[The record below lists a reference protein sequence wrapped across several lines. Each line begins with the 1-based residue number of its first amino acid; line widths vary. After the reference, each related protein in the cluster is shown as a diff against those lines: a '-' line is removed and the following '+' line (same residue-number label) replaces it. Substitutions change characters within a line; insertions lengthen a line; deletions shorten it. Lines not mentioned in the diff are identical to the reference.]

1 MFVIN
6 TGGVV
11 SSGITFNTIKS
22 KTLHTVTPFTVTQI
36 LPVVAPAG
44 TLVTM
49 DVVLAASTTA
59 TVPLKVRM
67 SSSSSESKF
76 SPVIFTVASTRPLV
90 GLKLVICGVGN
101 TIKLVALVMVT
112 PLTLIVIL
120 PVDAPTGT
128 ITVIL
133 VGVDPVTI
141 AATSLNFTI
150 FSESVS
156 LKLVPAIV
164 TIAPAAPLKGL
175 KSVIVG
181 IGITV
186 KSDALVTVIPFK
198 VKEILPVVAPD
209 GTVVIILVA
218 VEPVTIDGVP
228 LNIITLFAGV
238 ALKFVPVIVTVA
250 LTAPL
255 VGVKAVIVGVGR
267 TVKFDEPVIVTPL
280 TVIEIGPVIAPAGM
294 VAVMLVDVDAVTLA
308 ITPLNEIVLF
318 EGVVL
323 KLVPE
328 MVTVAPTAP
337 LEGPKLVIVGEGKTV
352 KFVALVMVTPLI
364 VNVILP
370 VVAPAGTVAVMLVAV
385 DKEIIDGVL
394 LNLRM

>member
-1 MFVIN
+1 M
-6 TGGVV
+6 
-11 SSGITFNTIKS
+11 SSGITCNTVKS

-36 LPVVAPAG
+36 LPEVAPAG

-67 SSSSSESKF
+67 SSNSSESKL

-90 GLKLVICGVGN
+90 GLKLVICGVGI

-181 IGITV
+181 VGITV
-186 KSDALVTVIPFK
+186 KSEALVTVIPFK

-209 GTVVIILVA
+209 GTVVIILVE
-218 VEPVTIDGVP
+218 VEPVTIAGVP
-228 LNIITLFAGV
+228 LNITALFAGV
-238 ALKFVPVIVTVA
+238 VLKFVPVIVIVA
-250 LTAPL
+250 VTAPL
-255 VGVKAVIVGVGR
+255 MGVKAVIVGVGN
-267 TVKFDEPVIVTPL
+267 TVKFVVPVIVTPL
-280 TVIEIGPVIAPAGM
+280 TIIEIGPVIAPAGM
-294 VAVMLVDVDAVTLA
+294 VAVMPVEVDEVTSA
-308 ITPLNEIVLF
+308 ITPLNETVLF

-385 DKEIIDGVL
+385 DK
-394 LNLRM
+394 